1 MEPGTAATM
10 PTIRRMALVALATVC
25 AAAAAIAA
33 CAKTSP
39 PVTSPGTSNP
49 PGQTPPVISGTP
61 PTTVVAGQAYSFQ
74 PSASGPRGAAFTFS
88 ISNKPDWATFSTSTG
103 LLSGTPTPAAVG
115 AYASIIITV
124 SAGAASASLP
134 AFTIQVIADSAGTSA
149 TTLSAEYPGDIG
161 IDAAPSVVWHENFS
175 EASVSAVAARYSDVN
190 NPSGMSLVADVPASS
205 SGQQALQLV
214 AGGST
219 PATHLYTNFSAG
231 YDELWYRYYV
241 KYVGAGPWHHSGLWF
256 GGYDPSI
263 PYPYPHAGL
272 RPSGN
277 DRFSVALEP
286 MESAA
291 NPTMDFYAYWM
302 QMHSWMANPSGDTA
316 YYGNTLIHS
325 DEFTVVSDEWTCFEV
340 HLKLNPD
347 PTTAAGAV
355 LEAWKNDSLVVTF
368 SDAGPLGYWTADKFC
383 PAAADANACV
393 QYRPS
398 NPTLVVLDQQWRATS
413 TLQINNIWLENYNTA
428 AANSTMMYD
437 DIVVAARRVGCT
449 VKK

>member
-1 MEPGTAATM
+1 M
-10 PTIRRMALVALATVC
+10 PTTRRTALVVLAAVC
-25 AAAAAIAA
+25 AVAAAIDA
-33 CAKTSP
+33 CGTTSA
-39 PVTSPGTSNP
+39 PVTLPGTPTP

-61 PTTVVAGQAYSFQ
+61 PTTAIAGQAYSFQ
-74 PSASGPRGAAFTFS
+74 PSASGPPGATLIFS
-88 ISNKPDWATFSTSTG
+88 IGNKPGWATFSASTG
-103 LLSGTPTPAAVG
+103 LLSGTPSPAAVG
-115 AYASIIITV
+115 AYASIVITV

-134 AFTIQVIADSAGTSA
+134 AFTIQVIADSTGSSA

-161 IDAAPSVVWHENFS
+161 IDADPSVVWHENFS

-219 PATHLYTNFSAG
+219 PATHLYTNFSAE

-256 GGYDPSI
+256 GGYNPSI
-263 PYPYPHAGL
+263 PYPYPNAGL
-272 RPSGN
+272 QPVGD

-286 MESAA
+286 MESTT
-291 NPTMDFYAYWM
+291 NPIMDFYAYWM

-325 DEFTVVSDEWTCFEV
+325 NEFTVASGEWTCFEV

-347 PTTAAGAV
+347 PTTASGAI
-355 LEAWKNDSLVVTF
+355 LEVWKNDSLVITF
-368 SDAGPLGYWTADKFC
+368 NDTSPLGYWTADKFC
-383 PAAADANACV
+383 PAAADASACV
-393 QYRPS
+393 PYRPS
-398 NPTLVVLDQQWRATS
+398 NPAAVVLDQQWRS
-413 TLQINNIWLENYNTA
+413 TPALQINNIWLENYNTA

-437 DIVVAARRVGCT
+437 DIVVATKRVGCT